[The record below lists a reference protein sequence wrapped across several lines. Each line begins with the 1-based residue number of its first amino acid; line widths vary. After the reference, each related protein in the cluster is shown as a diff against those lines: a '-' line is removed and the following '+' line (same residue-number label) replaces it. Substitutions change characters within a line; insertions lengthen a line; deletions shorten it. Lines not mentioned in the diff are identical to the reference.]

1 MARTF
6 IEKIA
11 QKMRIIPDLD
21 REHSSGTTEQ
31 LRKYPSPDKWHDHV
45 ELDAQE
51 WPKMVERRYS
61 LVPTTCFNCESA
73 CGMLAYVDKLSL
85 IHISEPTRPY

>member
-51 WPKMVERRYS
+51 WPKMVWFQ
-61 LVPTTCFNCESA
+61 P
-73 CGMLAYVDKLSL
+73 LASIASQHVVCWPMS
-85 IHISEPTRPY
+85 TRTVGK